1 MPSRSTKSKSGGQ
14 KRRRKSKLTLGA
26 WLWMLA
32 LLNLGLGMFLSPLT
46 APRRVS
52 AQDVDPLDVP
62 AMKQAA
68 QYSKSIPWARLNTA
82 DLASRLR
89 VADRI
94 ERVDLTANVFGRVSA
109 KVIYRVPVARLSET
123 IDLFLDARGDLYRDP
138 RYPRLAAV
146 TEESSEESEA
156 PAQVDPQADL
166 PDVLVPAESLS
177 PSGAILGT
185 WEPGAVVEV
194 IELTRSKAPQLDY
207 SVEVDSQSVLSLRVK
222 DGPVVVLGSSS
233 DLALKM
239 EALSRII
246 ANEEDKF
253 KRAKVIQLTA
263 PDRPTYSP

>member
-14 KRRRKSKLTLGA
+14 NRRRKSKLTLGA

-32 LLNLGLGMFLSPLT
+32 ILNLVLGMFLSPLT
-46 APRRVS
+46 APRRLS
-52 AQDVDPLDVP
+52 ATDVDPLDLP
-62 AMKQAA
+62 AMSQAV
-68 QYSKSIPWARLNTA
+68 QYSKDIPWARLNTA
-82 DLASRLR
+82 DMASRLR

-94 ERVDLTANVFGRVSA
+94 ERVDLTANIFGRVAA
-109 KVIYRVPVARLSET
+109 KVVYRLPVARLSESS
-123 IDLFLDARGDLYRDP
+123 DMFLDSRGDVYRDP
-138 RYPRLAAV
+138 RYARVEGSDQETP
-146 TEESSEESEA
+146 ENEP
-156 PAQVDPQADL
+156 PAQVDPMADL
-166 PDVLVPAESLS
+166 PDLTIPADLLQ
-177 PSGAILGT
+177 PSGAILAT
-185 WEPGAVVEV
+185 WEPGAVVEM

-233 DLALKM
+233 DLALKLD
-239 EALSRII
+239 ALSRII